1 MSATLRSSVLE
12 SLMLVLF
19 VVWSVAFSVALF
31 HPEIGLVNTKADA
44 RASEQVQPASLQS

>member
-1 MSATLRSSVLE
+1 MSAALRSSVIE

-19 VVWSVAFSVALF
+19 VVWSVAFSVTLF

-44 RASEQVQPASLQS
+44 RTNEQVQSASLQS